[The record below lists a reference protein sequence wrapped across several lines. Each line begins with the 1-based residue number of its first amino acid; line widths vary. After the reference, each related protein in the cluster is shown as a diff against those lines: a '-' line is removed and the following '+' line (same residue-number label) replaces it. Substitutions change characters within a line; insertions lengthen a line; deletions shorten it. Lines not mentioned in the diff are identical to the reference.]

1 MPDIITKPKSLKSW
15 KLSEE
20 EYDRVLLPKIINR
33 WSDRRLSALY
43 KIVVLGS
50 KQSDIA
56 KELSVSRST
65 INKMLHT
72 AYGIY
77 RDSVLPTLII
87 R

>member
-1 MPDIITKPKSLKSW
+1 MPDIITKPKPLKSW

-43 KIVVLGS
+43 KIVVLGF

-65 INKMLHT
+65 INKMVQT